1 MVVLFLLAANIL
13 LVQTDFVRYIANIL
27 KPNFKNNLFYYNFWI
42 MFCNYF
48 VRMESSKTARC
59 FFAMVVKIINPDPVA
74 MNKYYYSGKTG

>member
-1 MVVLFLLAANIL
+1 
-13 LVQTDFVRYIANIL
+13 
-27 KPNFKNNLFYYNFWI
+27 

-48 VRMESSKTARC
+48 IYMENSKTARC

>member
-1 MVVLFLLAANIL
+1 
-13 LVQTDFVRYIANIL
+13 
-27 KPNFKNNLFYYNFWI
+27 

-48 VRMESSKTARC
+48 VRMENSKTTRC